1 MCICKP
7 TMEINMNLLCG
18 ALKNVWFEF
27 YNNYVRGLDDKTKV
41 MVGGLCLILSIFLFV
56 MCTKGSSKSDMVN
69 NWFLFWLS
77 ICLFAVAVF
86 YLVFA

>member
-1 MCICKP
+1 
-7 TMEINMNLLCG
+7 MNLLCG

-56 MCTKGSSKSDMVN
+56 M
-69 NWFLFWLS
+69 
-77 ICLFAVAVF
+77 
-86 YLVFA
+86 